1 MEARPCQITEF
12 FNGTKQMLVPLFQRA
27 YEWKTEQWETLWND
41 ILERYEQFENGANV
55 SHFTGAIVTA
65 PARSVPVGVSKF
77 LVIDGQQRLTTIALL
92 LCALRSL
99 FEPDSKQARRIT
111 KLLLNEDDDGLDYY
125 KILPTQPDRPGFQ
138 ALLESP
144 ETAPLSHFK
153 STFDFFRKKLQ
164 GKDSDDK
171 PIDLARFFDTVQ
183 NRINVVMIQLGDAD
197 DPYLIFESLN
207 GKGTALTQADLVRNY
222 LLLRIHTQDQQ
233 LVYNQ
238 EWLPLQN
245 RLGDSLP
252 EFIRQYLIM
261 ERGEDVTRGDV
272 YSVLKRQI
280 ADLADS
286 AIPAQVARLNHFST
300 LYKQIIEPSTIPDS
314 AREVRDHLA
323 RIQRWELATSH
334 PLLLKLFESYSAGR
348 LPPAGLCHCIKMIES
363 FAVRRVICGVP
374 TNQLKRIFITLTK
387 DFDTA
392 HPVDG
397 LLRGLT
403 GGQLGRRWPKDDEFE
418 KHWVIYRAYSN
429 PVDRCRFILE
439 SLERGHP
446 HKEPASFENV
456 QIEHVLPQT
465 PSEDWHRDL
474 GPTTDLQRETWAHTI
489 GNLTLTAYNPKLSN
503 GGFAHKKVI
512 YAESNFLLNRYF
524 DPLPKWDE
532 KTIQTRAI
540 ALLVLAKR
548 IWPRPDSPIA
558 A

>member
-27 YEWKTEQWETLWND
+27 YEWKTEQWETLWSD
-41 ILERYEQFENGANV
+41 ILERYEQFESGAAV

-99 FEPDSKQARRIT
+99 LEPDSKQARRIT

-125 KILPTQPDRPGFQ
+125 KILPTQPDRPSFQ
-138 ALLESP
+138 ALIDSP
-144 ETAPLSHFK
+144 ESAPASQFK
-153 STFDFFRKKLQ
+153 SAFEFFRKRLQ

-171 PIDLARFFDTVQ
+171 AIDLVRFFDTVQ
-183 NRINVVMIQLGDAD
+183 NRINVVMIQLGDVD

-233 LVYNQ
+233 AVYNQ
-238 EWLPLQN
+238 SWLPLQN

-261 ERGEDVTRGDV
+261 ERGEDVPRGDV

-280 ADLADS
+280 AAMDDS
-286 AIPAQVARLNHFST
+286 QIPAQVARLNHFST
-300 LYKQIIEPSTIPDS
+300 LYKQIIEPATIPDRDRDV
-314 AREVRDHLA
+314 REHLA

-334 PLLLKLFESYSAGR
+334 PLLLKLYDLYASGRLTSAGF
-348 LPPAGLCHCIKMIES
+348 CHCIKMIES
-363 FAVRRVICGVP
+363 FAIRRAICNVA
-374 TNQLKRIFITLTK
+374 TNQLKRIFILLTK
-387 DFDTA
+387 DLDLA
-392 HPVDG
+392 NPLDAV
-397 LLRGLT
+397 LRGLT

-418 KHWVIYRAYSN
+418 RAWVTYRAYSN
-429 PVDRCRFILE
+429 PIDRCRFILE
-439 SLERGHP
+439 SIERAHP
-446 HKEPASFENV
+446 HKEPASFEKAT
-456 QIEHVLPQT
+456 IEHVLPQT
-465 PSEDWHRDL
+465 PSEDWHREL
-474 GPTTDLQRETWAHTI
+474 GPTLDAQRDLWAHTI
-489 GNLTLTAYNPKLSN
+489 GNLTLTAYNPELSN
-503 GGFAHKKVI
+503 ATFARKKLI
-512 YAESNFLLNRYF
+512 YAESHFSLNRYF
-524 DPLPKWDE
+524 DPLPAWDAKAIE
-532 KTIQTRAI
+532 ARAH

-548 IWPRPDSPIA
+548 LWPRPDVTGAS
-558 A
+558 

>member
-27 YEWKTEQWETLWND
+27 YEWRIEQWETLWSD
-41 ILERYEQFENGANV
+41 ILERYEQFENSANV

-99 FEPDSKQARRIT
+99 FDPDSKQARRIT
-111 KLLLNEDDDGLDYY
+111 RLLLNEDDDGLDYY
-125 KILPTQPDRPGFQ
+125 KLLPTQPDRPGFQ

-144 ETAPLSHFK
+144 DTAPPSHFK
-153 STFDFFRKKLQ
+153 TTFEFFRKKLQ

-171 PIDLARFFDTVQ
+171 PIDLSRFFDTVQ
-183 NRINVVMIQLGDAD
+183 NRVNVVMIQLGDVD

-233 LVYNQ
+233 AVYNQ
-238 EWLPLQN
+238 EWLPLQD

-280 ADLADS
+280 ANLADS
-286 AIPAQVARLNHFST
+286 AIPAQVARLNQFST
-300 LYKQIIEPSTIPDS
+300 LYKQIIDPSTIPDS
-314 AREVRDHLA
+314 AREVREHLA

-334 PLLLKLFESYSAGR
+334 PLLLKLVESYGAGR
-348 LPPAGLCHCIKMIES
+348 LTSASLCHCIKMIES

-374 TNQLKRIFITLTK
+374 TNQLKRIFISLTK
-387 DFDTA
+387 DFDAA
-392 HPVDG
+392 HPLDG
-397 LLRGLT
+397 VLRGLT

-418 KHWVIYRAYSN
+418 RHWVIYRAYSN

-439 SLERGHP
+439 SLERAHP

-465 PSEDWHRDL
+465 PSEDWRSDL
-474 GPTTDLQRETWAHTI
+474 GPTMDHQRETWAHTI

-512 YAESNFLLNRYF
+512 YAESNLLLNRYF
-524 DPLPKWDE
+524 EPLAKWDE
-532 KTIQTRAI
+532 TAIQTRAR
-540 ALLVLAKR
+540 ALLALAKR
-548 IWPRPDSPIA
+548 LWPRPETTHTP
-558 A
+558 